1 MEPNDNQLTSFFHH
15 HHQQHQH
22 HQPPPPPQTT
32 ASPTNGLLPNADGSH
47 ILYPHSVASAVSSQL
62 EPAKRKRGRPRKYG
76 TPEQALAAKKAAT
89 TLSHSFSVDKKPH
102 SPTFPSSKKSHSFA
116 LGNAGQGFTPH
127 VISVAAGEDVGQKIM
142 LFMQQSRR
150 EMCILSASGSISN
163 ASLRQPA
170 TSGGSIAY
178 ELAPAPSYKKI
189 DLHSSVTFKST
200 DTKRNLYENC
210 LLDYDYSL
218 EGRFEIISLTGSYVR
233 NELGT
238 RTGGLSVCLS
248 NTDGQIIGGGVGGP
262 LKAAGPVQVISERTM
277 AEFVGC
283 EVANRCSKVKG
294 VGEKVVD
301 GEQFSTYAPD
311 SSVVS
316 VIVGTFFIDN
326 KKDTGAGVKGDI
338 SASKLPSP
346 VGEPVSSLGFRQSV
360 DSPSGNPIRGNDE
373 HQAMG
378 GSHFMIQQLGLHGT
392 PPRSTDWGHPD
403 SRNTG
408 FELTGRIGHGAHQ
421 SPENGGYEQIPD

>member
-1 MEPNDNQLTSFFHH
+1 M
-15 HHQQHQH
+15 
-22 HQPPPPPQTT
+22 
-32 ASPTNGLLPNADGSH
+32 
-47 ILYPHSVASAVSSQL
+47 LYPHSVASAVSSQL

-170 TSGGSIAY
+170 TSGGSITY
-178 ELAPAPSYKKI
+178 
-189 DLHSSVTFKST
+189 
-200 DTKRNLYENC
+200 
-210 LLDYDYSL
+210 

-262 LKAAGPVQVISERTM
+262 LKAAGPVQ
-277 AEFVGC
+277 
-283 EVANRCSKVKG
+283 
-294 VGEKVVD
+294 
-301 GEQFSTYAPD
+301 
-311 SSVVS
+311 

>member
-1 MEPNDNQLTSFFHH
+1 MEPNDNQLSSFFHH
-15 HHQQHQH
+15 QHHQQHQ
-22 HQPPPPPQTT
+22 QSTAPTTT
-32 ASPTNGLLPNADGSH
+32 ASPTNGLLSNADGSH

-89 TLSHSFSVDKKPH
+89 TSSQAFSADKKPH
-102 SPTFPSSKKSHSFA
+102 SPPFSSSYSSKKSHSFA

-170 TSGGSIAY
+170 TSGGNITY
-178 ELAPAPSYKKI
+178 
-189 DLHSSVTFKST
+189 
-200 DTKRNLYENC
+200 
-210 LLDYDYSL
+210 

-233 NELGT
+233 NELGG
-238 RTGGLSVCLS
+238 RSGGLSVCLS

-262 LKAAGPVQVISERTM
+262 LKAAGPVQVI
-277 AEFVGC
+277 
-283 EVANRCSKVKG
+283 
-294 VGEKVVD
+294 
-301 GEQFSTYAPD
+301 
-311 SSVVS
+311 
-316 VIVGTFFIDN
+316 VGTFFIDT
-326 KKDTGAGVKGDI
+326 KKDTSSGVKGDT

-346 VGEPVSSLGFRQSV
+346 VGEPVSSLGFRQTV
-360 DSPSGNPIRGNDE
+360 DSSSGNPIRGNDE
-373 HQAMG
+373 HQALG
-378 GSHFMIQQLGLHGT
+378 GSHFMIQQLGLHAT
-392 PPRSTDWGHPD
+392 PSRSTDWGGRPD

-408 FELTGRIGHGAHQ
+408 FELTGRTGHGAHQ

>member
-1 MEPNDNQLTSFFHH
+1 METNENQLSSFFQH
-15 HHQQHQH
+15 QHQH
-22 HQPPPPPQTT
+22 HHPPPPPP
-32 ASPTNGLLPNADGSH
+32 PTNGLLPNADGPH
-47 ILYPHSVASAVSSQL
+47 MLYPHSLASAVSSQL
-62 EPAKRKRGRPRKYG
+62 EPPKRKRGRPRKYG

-89 TLSHSFSVDKKPH
+89 TSSHSFSADKKPH
-102 SPTFPSSKKSHSFA
+102 SPSFHSSFKKSHSFA

-170 TSGGSIAY
+170 TSGGSITY
-178 ELAPAPSYKKI
+178 
-189 DLHSSVTFKST
+189 
-200 DTKRNLYENC
+200 
-210 LLDYDYSL
+210 

-233 NELGT
+233 NELGS

-262 LKAAGPVQVISERTM
+262 LKAAGPVQVI
-277 AEFVGC
+277 
-283 EVANRCSKVKG
+283 
-294 VGEKVVD
+294 
-301 GEQFSTYAPD
+301 
-311 SSVVS
+311 
-316 VIVGTFFIDN
+316 VGTFFIDN
-326 KKDTGAGVKGDI
+326 KKDTGAGVKGDA

-346 VGEPVSSLGFRQSV
+346 VNEPVSSLGFRQSV
-360 DSPSGNPIRGNDE
+360 DSSGGNPIRGNDE

-392 PPRSTDWGHPD
+392 PPRATDWGRPD

-408 FELTGRIGHGAHQ
+408 FELTGVDLPTPSHNFIMEGQVMVRISLLRMGAT
-421 SPENGGYEQIPD
+421 SKFLIEKSRWVLDLIAAIDV

>member
-1 MEPNDNQLTSFFHH
+1 MEPIDNHLTSFFHH
-15 HHQQHQH
+15 HQQQQQQHQH
-22 HQPPPPPQTT
+22 QHQHPPPPPPPTT

-47 ILYPHSVASAVSSQL
+47 MLYPHSVASAVSSQL

-89 TLSHSFSVDKKPH
+89 TSSQSFSADKKPH
-102 SPTFPSSKKSHSFA
+102 SPTFPSSSFTSSKKSLSFA
-116 LGNAGQGFTPH
+116 LGQGFTPH

-170 TSGGSIAY
+170 TSGGSITY
-178 ELAPAPSYKKI
+178 
-189 DLHSSVTFKST
+189 
-200 DTKRNLYENC
+200 
-210 LLDYDYSL
+210 

-262 LKAAGPVQVISERTM
+262 LKAAGPVQVI
-277 AEFVGC
+277 
-283 EVANRCSKVKG
+283 
-294 VGEKVVD
+294 
-301 GEQFSTYAPD
+301 
-311 SSVVS
+311 
-316 VIVGTFFIDN
+316 VGTFFIDN
-326 KKDTGAGVKGDI
+326 KKDNGAGLKGDA

-346 VGEPVSSLGFRQSV
+346 VSEPVSSLGFRQSV
-360 DSPSGNPIRGNDE
+360 DSSSGNPIRGNDE
-373 HQAMG
+373 HQAMD

-392 PPRSTDWGHPD
+392 PPRSTDWGRPD

-408 FELTGRIGHGAHQ
+408 FELT
-421 SPENGGYEQIPD
+421 D

>member
-1 MEPNDNQLTSFFHH
+1 MEIDMMKGQNKRW
-15 HHQQHQH
+15 QHTH
-22 HQPPPPPQTT
+22 LCVSKPTPPPPPPPQTT

-178 ELAPAPSYKKI
+178 E
-189 DLHSSVTFKST
+189 
-200 DTKRNLYENC
+200 
-210 LLDYDYSL
+210 
-218 EGRFEIISLTGSYVR
+218 GRFEIISLTGSYVR

-262 LKAAGPVQVISERTM
+262 LKAAGPVQ
-277 AEFVGC
+277 
-283 EVANRCSKVKG
+283 
-294 VGEKVVD
+294 
-301 GEQFSTYAPD
+301 
-311 SSVVS
+311 

>member
-1 MEPNDNQLTSFFHH
+1 MEPIDNHLTSFFHH
-15 HHQQHQH
+15 HQQQQQHHQHQH
-22 HQPPPPPQTT
+22 QHPPPPPPTT

-47 ILYPHSVASAVSSQL
+47 MLYPHSVASAVSSQL

-89 TLSHSFSVDKKPH
+89 TSSQSFSADKKPH
-102 SPTFPSSKKSHSFA
+102 SPTFPSSSFTSSKKSLSFA

-170 TSGGSIAY
+170 TSGGSITY
-178 ELAPAPSYKKI
+178 ELALAPSYKKI
-189 DLHSSVTFKST
+189 DLHSSVTCQST
-200 DTKRNLYENC
+200 DTK
-210 LLDYDYSL
+210 
-218 EGRFEIISLTGSYVR
+218 GRFEIISLTGSYVR

-262 LKAAGPVQVISERTM
+262 LKAAGPVQVI
-277 AEFVGC
+277 
-283 EVANRCSKVKG
+283 
-294 VGEKVVD
+294 
-301 GEQFSTYAPD
+301 
-311 SSVVS
+311 
-316 VIVGTFFIDN
+316 VGTFFIDN
-326 KKDTGAGVKGDI
+326 KKDNGAGLKGDA

-346 VGEPVSSLGFRQSV
+346 VSEPVSSLGFRQSV
-360 DSPSGNPIRGNDE
+360 DSSSGNPIRGNDE
-373 HQAMG
+373 HQAMD

-392 PPRSTDWGHPD
+392 PPRSTDWGRPD

-408 FELTGRIGHGAHQ
+408 FELTGHGAHQ
-421 SPENGGYEQIPD
+421 SPENGGYDQIPD